1 MANTAPA
8 HDEHGSGHHGHAP
21 LAKTAS
27 TSSNASHKRAKSF
40 RQETA
45 REFQAREKDPLA
57 GHYGHLTHDQQSALH
72 NFHVVLA
79 EKGLYTP
86 PSEKGP
92 ASHDETTLL
101 RFLRARKFDVPS
113 AVQQFSDTEAWRQE
127 TKIEQLYDTIDVQ
140 EYEQARSVYP
150 QWTGRRDRRG
160 IPVYLFK
167 VSHLNSKTMDAYAK
181 STSSHKKDKEK
192 ESSAGSSK
200 SKTPDRLLRLF
211 ALYEAMTQLT
221 LPLCSVLPRDHPET
235 PVDSTNNI
243 VDISNVGLKTFWNLK
258 SHMQDASTLATAH
271 YPETLDRIFIIGA
284 PSFFPTVWGWI
295 KRWFDPV
302 TVSKIFILSP
312 SEVYPTL
319 EKYIEKKNIPKRY
332 GGDLD
337 WDFGM
342 NPDLDEDARVV
353 MADLAH
359 TTPDG
364 WTPGPIR
371 WVGGDGPGA
380 RAVAVG
386 TLNGKR
392 RNTVLA
398 APDSLPV
405 SNIINGDSGIA
416 PLNMTDTPGT
426 MNADMSAI
434 RRIRSANGAAPKAG
448 EAATNG
454 AKSNGTLPDTK
465 TVQGQMETLVL
476 S

>member
-1 MANTAPA
+1 MANTTPV
-8 HDEHGSGHHGHAP
+8 HEEHGSGHHGHAP
-21 LAKTAS
+21 LAKTTS

-45 REFQAREKDPLA
+45 KEFQAREKDPLA
-57 GHYGHLTHDQQSALH
+57 GHFAHLTQEQQSAFH
-72 NFHVVLA
+72 NLHVVLA

-86 PSEKGP
+86 ASEKGP

-113 AVQQFSDTEAWRQE
+113 AVQQFSDTEAWRHE

-140 EYEQARSVYP
+140 EYEHARSVYP

-160 IPVYLFK
+160 IPVFLYK
-167 VSHLNSKTMDAYAK
+167 VSHLNSKTMDAYSK
-181 STSSHKKDKEK
+181 STSSQK
-192 ESSAGSSK
+192 SSAKAASN

-211 ALYEAMTQLT
+211 ALYEAMTQFT
-221 LPLCSVLPRDHPET
+221 LPLCSVLPRPHPET

-258 SHMQDASTLATAH
+258 NHMQDASTLATAH

-319 EKYIEKKNIPKRY
+319 ERYIEKKNIPKRY

-337 WDFGM
+337 WDFGQG
-342 NPDLDEDARVV
+342 PDLDEDAKAV

-359 TTPDG
+359 TTTGG
-364 WTPGPIR
+364 WAPGPIR
-371 WVGGDGPGA
+371 WVGGDAPGA

-386 TLNGKR
+386 SVNGKR

-398 APDSLPV
+398 APEHLPV
-405 SNIINGDSGIA
+405 SNVINGDNGIA
-416 PLNMTDTPGT
+416 PLNMADTPGT
-426 MNADMSAI
+426 LNADMTAI
-434 RRIRSANGAAPKAG
+434 RRIRGNNGVAAKPT

-454 AKSNGTLPDTK
+454 TIPNGALPDTGTINK
-465 TVQGQMETLVL
+465 QMETLVL